1 MPKTI
6 SASEAKN
13 SLGSVIEWAV
23 ENQDEVIVESRG
35 KPKAVIMPFDDY
47 EEYQQLREQARRR
60 AVLARLEKL
69 AETIGA
75 RNQDLTA
82 ETADA
87 LEYISH
93 GMSEAA
99 GTVGGWIA
107 QAAKRAKGEKEGGES

>member
-13 SLGSVIEWAV
+13 SLGAVIEWAV

-69 AETIGA
+69 AEKTGA

-82 ETADA
+82 EAAEALADQFTR
-87 LEYISH
+87 EVIND
-93 GMSEAA
+93 M
-99 GTVGGWIA
+99 IA
-107 QAAKRAKGEKEGGES
+107 EGKVQYDPS

>member
-13 SLGSVIEWAV
+13 SLGAVIEWAV
-23 ENQDEVIVESRG
+23 ENGDEVIVESRG

-47 EEYQQLREQARRR
+47 EEYQRLREQARRR

-69 AETIGA
+69 AETVGA

-82 ETADA
+82 EAADA
-87 LEYISH
+87 LADQFTREVIEE
-93 GMSEAA
+93 M
-99 GTVGGWIA
+99 IA
-107 QAAKRAKGEKEGGES
+107 EGKVQYEPS